1 MAGRLAK
8 LSTAEIWKIEVKW
21 IMSKNVHV
29 YDIFIP
35 VILGLLYH
43 RGVDFACY
51 TLRAFQNFRNEEPQ
65 LSNKLRV
72 PTPLLLLIAD
82 VWGLVGIRFVKTI

>member
-29 YDIFIP
+29 YG
-35 VILGLLYH
+35 ILPNTLWAYYIIEAWTLL
-43 RGVDFACY
+43 V
-51 TLRAFQNFRNEEPQ
+51 TLYGHSRTSYIQ
-65 LSNKLRV
+65 
-72 PTPLLLLIAD
+72 
-82 VWGLVGIRFVKTI
+82 